1 MTTALGAPPGLG
13 YGEGVTESTPTPR
26 NQPQYQIRFDWGLK
40 GAAAIAEGAHI
51 VVWVDALTTA
61 LAPDPLHI
69 EQQVAILR
77 GTVGNCAALAAWV
90 LERQIEIGDRATVAV
105 VAAGSDDG
113 GFAVED
119 LLAAGAVIDA
129 LAEVGIDYISPEAA
143 AAVGAFTG
151 LRNATGHILSASVAG
166 QQIIAAQGREFVDEA
181 RARNSQP
188 SLTVLREFSLLP

>member
-1 MTTALGAPPGLG
+1 MTTLLGAPRGLG
-13 YGEGVTESTPTPR
+13 YGGWVTESTPSPR
-26 NQPQYQIRFDWGLK
+26 TQPQYQIRFDWGLK
-40 GAAAIAEGAHI
+40 GAAAIAEGAHV

-61 LAPDPLHI
+61 LAPDPLLI
-69 EQQVAILR
+69 EHPVAILR
-77 GTVGNCAALAAWV
+77 GTVGNCDALAAWV
-90 LERQIEIGDRATVAV
+90 LQCQIEIGDRATVAV

-151 LRNATGHILSASVAG
+151 LRNATGHVLSASVAG
-166 QQIIAAQGREFVDEA
+166 QQIIAAQGRGFVDDA
-181 RARNSQP
+181 RHSNSQP

>member
-1 MTTALGAPPGLG
+1 MTSPN
-13 YGEGVTESTPTPR
+13 
-26 NQPQYQIRFDWGLK
+26 NQPQYQIRFDWGVE
-40 GAAAIAEGAHI
+40 GAEAITPGAHI
-51 VVWVDALTTA
+51 LVWVDALATEH
-61 LAPDPLHI
+61 APDPLG
-69 EQQVAILR
+69 VDAATAVVL
-77 GTVGNCAALAAWV
+77 GTVGNCAELAAWV
-90 LERQIEIGDRATVAV
+90 LERQVELGDRATVAV

-113 GFAVED
+113 RFAVED

-166 QQIIAAQGREFVDEA
+166 QQIIAAQGRDFVDEA
-181 RARNSQP
+181 RATNSQP

>member
-1 MTTALGAPPGLG
+1 MTTALGAPRPLG
-13 YGEGVTESTPTPR
+13 YGERVTESTPSPR
-26 NQPQYQIRFDWGLK
+26 SQPQYQIRFDWGLK

-61 LAPDPLHI
+61 LAPDPLLITH
-69 EQQVAILR
+69 EVAILR
-77 GTVGNCAALAAWV
+77 GTVGNCDALAAWI
-90 LERQIEIGDRATVAV
+90 LDRQVELGDRATVAV
-105 VAAGSDDG
+105 VAAGADDG

-151 LRNATGHILSASVAG
+151 LRNATSHVLSASVSG
-166 QQIIAAQGREFVDEA
+166 QLLVAERGREFIDEA
-181 RARNSQP
+181 KTANAGQA
-188 SLTVLREFSLLP
+188 LNVVREFVLSA